1 MGTSGRTSHKNYARK
16 RGKYTS
22 SKRKKVQERA
32 SLQKFS
38 IGLNNTTNTIKQSI
52 RWQRVRWDPVKLYP
66 NIIFD
71 KNDNPDRRPTP
82 EEVALACKIVNDKFF
97 LLKKGRSVVRD
108 PLNKN
113 SIIAVIEFTPWD
125 KLSNKDKKDLEFMWA
140 IGWQKS
146 QDFLQIVGR
155 YIKQFNAS
163 QKTKY
168 DIHFSQ
174 SSRAGKI
181 IGKYFKE
188 LSSVAFNNNWATM
201 KKFNIPS
208 FDHLSYGEKPS
219 PTTCSPHITFTTDNF
234 FNPPHIDK
242 GDLSDYAFVM
252 FLPTYSATGKLAP
265 PDSNYNV
272 SGGPFVFPD
281 HQFGIK
287 FDHQHGIV
295 KMIWKANEYRHC
307 TLPSSSSST
316 FTRLGFSLQINYS
329 LARTCDKEQK
339 GYYNNPLQYFACS
352 LNLSKKNKQKEIYSN
367 SKLEDS
373 SVTAIS

>member
-1 MGTSGRTSHKNYARK
+1 MIFESNRVHKNYARK

-38 IGLNNTTNTIKQSI
+38 IGLNNTTNSIKQSI
-52 RWQRVRWDPVKLYP
+52 RWQRVKWDPVKLYP

-71 KNDNPDRRPTP
+71 KNDNPDRSPTP

-97 LLKKGRSVVRD
+97 LLHKGRSVVRD
-108 PLNKN
+108 PLDKN
-113 SIIAVIEFTPWD
+113 SIIAVIEFTRWD
-125 KLSNKDKKDLEFMWA
+125 KLSDKDKKDLEFVSTFLHGSKRFINSVSSSNQSWGGKMWA

-174 SSRAGKI
+174 SSRAGRI

-188 LSSVAFNNNWATM
+188 LSSVAFNNNRATM
-201 KKFNIPS
+201 EKFNIPS
-208 FDHLSYGEKPS
+208 FDHLSYSKKPN
-219 PTTCSPHITFTTDNF
+219 PTTCSPHINFTTNNF

-242 GDLSDYAFVM
+242 GDISDYTFVM
-252 FLPTYSATGKLAP
+252 FLPTYSATGKLAG
-265 PDSNYNV
+265 PDSNYDV

-287 FDHQHGIV
+287 FNHQHGIV
-295 KMIWKANEYRHC
+295 KMIWKANKYRHC
-307 TLPSSSSST
+307 TLPSSSNST
-316 FTRLGFSLQINYS
+316 FTQLGFSLQINY
-329 LARTCDKEQK
+329 
-339 GYYNNPLQYFACS
+339 
-352 LNLSKKNKQKEIYSN
+352 
-367 SKLEDS
+367 
-373 SVTAIS
+373 

>member
-82 EEVALACKIVNDKFF
+82 EEVALACKI
-97 LLKKGRSVVRD
+97 
-108 PLNKN
+108 
-113 SIIAVIEFTPWD
+113 
-125 KLSNKDKKDLEFMWA
+125 
-140 IGWQKS
+140 
-146 QDFLQIVGR
+146 
-155 YIKQFNAS
+155 
-163 QKTKY
+163 
-168 DIHFSQ
+168 

-188 LSSVAFNNNWATM
+188 LSSVAFNNNRATM

-219 PTTCSPHITFTTDNF
+219 PTTCSPHITFTTKNF

-329 LARTCDKEQK
+329 LART
-339 GYYNNPLQYFACS
+339 F
-352 LNLSKKNKQKEIYSN
+352 
-367 SKLEDS
+367 
-373 SVTAIS
+373 